1 VFFANRRDIAMDQ
14 SSNTRNIDQAAPLNP
29 GYWDRDTLGALS
41 PVELHALNAS
51 DGNGKPA
58 TALATA
64 AH

>member
-1 VFFANRRDIAMDQ
+1 MDQ

-51 DGNGKPA
+51 GGNGKPA

-64 AH
+64 AR